1 MDENLQQSEVS
12 IIPAE
17 TASAKGAFPKKKL
30 TAILSAAII
39 VLCAVAAIIVNANR
53 PINRFDHALKAG
65 EYDVA
70 AAIYTQNSSDEK
82 FTVKSAEK
90 VSALLSASLE
100 KYAGGSM
107 TYEDINTLLNKTTSY
122 KGVENHAEIK
132 SQVKL
137 ILTSKQAYEQASE
150 DAEKKLYLK
159 ALDGYSAVIEED
171 TENYSSAQKA
181 IASTTELL
189 CSDAIEQATVFM
201 NQDDAVRAYEA
212 LSAVGDYKNDA
223 VTQMLAE
230 VTEKAQG
237 QISGQAQALS
247 DSGDYKGAYLLL
259 SEQPDSLKND
269 KIKAIE
275 SSALE
280 NLLAQLKATLKVEY
294 DSIYKVYSIRPT
306 KWGDNVMPTVV
317 YTLPDTPLSSGG
329 LDDVSFSMYF
339 SFVHDSWIFMD
350 TIFIDCDGTQFSLKV
365 DSSKRNTDVF
375 WWGKIYEGTLYS
387 HIPDST
393 EAGANGHADL
403 GDIVKAFESS
413 DRITVRYSGTGGYKD
428 VTLTKNE
435 IKNVANMWTVYQILY
450 NDASLVNALM

>member
-137 ILTSKQAYEQASE
+137 ILTSKQ
-150 DAEKKLYLK
+150 
-159 ALDGYSAVIEED
+159 
-171 TENYSSAQKA
+171 
-181 IASTTELL
+181 
-189 CSDAIEQATVFM
+189 
-201 NQDDAVRAYEA
+201 
-212 LSAVGDYKNDA
+212 
-223 VTQMLAE
+223 
-230 VTEKAQG
+230 
-237 QISGQAQALS
+237 
-247 DSGDYKGAYLLL
+247 
-259 SEQPDSLKND
+259 
-269 KIKAIE
+269 
-275 SSALE
+275 
-280 NLLAQLKATLKVEY
+280 
-294 DSIYKVYSIRPT
+294 
-306 KWGDNVMPTVV
+306 
-317 YTLPDTPLSSGG
+317 
-329 LDDVSFSMYF
+329 
-339 SFVHDSWIFMD
+339 
-350 TIFIDCDGTQFSLKV
+350 
-365 DSSKRNTDVF
+365 
-375 WWGKIYEGTLYS
+375 
-387 HIPDST
+387 
-393 EAGANGHADL
+393 
-403 GDIVKAFESS
+403 
-413 DRITVRYSGTGGYKD
+413 
-428 VTLTKNE
+428 
-435 IKNVANMWTVYQILY
+435 
-450 NDASLVNALM
+450 